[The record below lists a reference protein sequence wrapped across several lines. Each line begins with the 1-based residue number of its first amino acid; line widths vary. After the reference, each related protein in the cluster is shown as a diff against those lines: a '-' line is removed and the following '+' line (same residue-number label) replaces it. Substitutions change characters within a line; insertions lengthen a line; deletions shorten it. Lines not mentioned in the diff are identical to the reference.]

1 MRSPVAAFLQ
11 ILIPGN
17 GIKRV
22 SGCFEYL
29 FHFDAV
35 RDEVNALGYPKK
47 TALCDWLNED
57 LQNNQRK
64 WSCKRSGTL
73 VRCSQEQKEMAVKEY
88 CSGEKA
94 PTQIASEYGIC
105 PNTVYRWRDTLL
117 SNKNM
122 KEEPAAN
129 SLPQTIPEL
138 QDEVSRLTKEAEEL
152 KKQVYKLQLERDIL
166 EKAAEI
172 IKKGAGI
179 SPESLSNRE
188 KAELIDALRDKYRL
202 KELLQALH
210 LSKSSYCYQMNA
222 LKRPDKYCKIRTLI
236 REIFDSSK
244 RTYGSE
250 SEKK

>member
-29 FHFDAV
+29 FHSGAV

-94 PTQIASEYGIC
+94 
-105 PNTVYRWRDTLL
+105 
-117 SNKNM
+117 
-122 KEEPAAN
+122 
-129 SLPQTIPEL
+129 
-138 QDEVSRLTKEAEEL
+138 
-152 KKQVYKLQLERDIL
+152 
-166 EKAAEI
+166 AEI

-210 LSKSSYCYQMNA
+210 LSKSSYCYHMNA